1 MKIPEI
7 SVTELVERYEVL
19 LLDAYGVLVEQQTLI
34 PGADEF
40 IDRLNRLGK
49 PYYILTNDASRS
61 VEHSAAR
68 YHRRGLAIPAERI
81 ITSGSLLPGYFC
93 EEGLAGSRCVVLGPE
108 DAWDYVRAGGGEPV
122 PLTADTDADVVVVC
136 DEAGYPFLEHLDDV
150 LTLLFRTFDAGV
162 PPRLVV
168 PNPDA
173 VYPKGHG
180 RFGITAGSIVLVLEN
195 ALRVRFPRAEPAR
208 FVPLG
213 KPHRPIFEEARR
225 RSGTMDMV
233 MVGDQ
238 LATDIRGANDF
249 GIASVLVGT
258 GLTSMIGE
266 DTFDE
271 IRPTWLLQSVRPN
284 PSPPRLT

>member
-1 MKIPEI
+1 MTIPEI
-7 SVTELVERYEVL
+7 SVAELVERYQVL

-40 IDRLNRLGK
+40 IGWLNRIGK

-61 VEHSAAR
+61 IEHSAER
-68 YHRRGLAIPAERI
+68 YRRRGLDIPVERI
-81 ITSGSLLPGYFC
+81 ITSGSLLPGYFRAA
-93 EEGLAGSRCVVLGPE
+93 GLAGARCVVLGPE
-108 DAWDYVRAGGGEPV
+108 DARDYVRAGGGEPV

-150 LTLLFRTFDAGV
+150 LTLLFRRFDAHR

-173 VYPKGHG
+173 IYPKGNG
-180 RFGITAGSIVLVLEN
+180 RYGITAGSIVLVLEN
-195 ALRVRFPRAEPAR
+195 ALRLRYPRADTAR

-213 KPHRPIFEEARR
+213 KPHRPIFEEAHR
-225 RSGTMDMV
+225 RSGTMNMV

-258 GLTSMIGE
+258 GLTSLSGE
-266 DTFDE
+266 EDPTG
-271 IRPTWLLQSVRPN
+271 IRPAWWLPSVRPDG
-284 PSPPRLT
+284 S